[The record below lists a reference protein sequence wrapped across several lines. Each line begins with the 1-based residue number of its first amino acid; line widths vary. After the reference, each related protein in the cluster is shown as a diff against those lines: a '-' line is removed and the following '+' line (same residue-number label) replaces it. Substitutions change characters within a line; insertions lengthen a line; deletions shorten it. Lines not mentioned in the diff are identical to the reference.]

1 MNRYIDADALI
12 KTIEKRRF
20 VFKDTITVAEALL
33 AQGRVIREEIDN
45 APTADVVEVKYG
57 EWVYGEYDIPHCSE
71 CGYEPKEI
79 SPFCPNCGTK
89 MDGERRAEE

>member
-1 MNRYIDADALI
+1 MNRYVDANELLTRLPEDLPYKASV
-12 KTIEKRRF
+12 KR
-20 VFKDTITVAEALL
+20 VLMQV
-33 AQGRVIREEIDN
+33 
-45 APTADVVEVKYG
+45 PTADVAEVKHG

-79 SPFCPNCGTK
+79 SPFCPDCGAN